1 MNINLYIDPGTG
13 SMLFTILIGLVSALL
28 FAGRRVL
35 SRIRF
40 FLRGG
45 RAGHDA
51 ADKNRESV
59 VIFSDHKRYWNV
71 FEPVCDEL
79 EKRGIDAAFLT
90 ASPDDPALK
99 KTYRH
104 IKARFIGEGNAAYA
118 KLNLLR
124 ADILLSTT
132 PGLDVLQWKRS
143 RNVKWYVHILHAAND
158 PNMYRMFGLDY
169 YDAVL
174 LSGAY
179 QADQIRELEHLR
191 GLPEKELVYAGLTYM
206 DAMADRLSRMR
217 ESAGAAA
224 AENRQTV
231 LLAPSWG
238 ENSILNR
245 YGARIIEALLRTD
258 YHIIIRP
265 HPQTLVTEKALAESL
280 MTRFPASDRLE
291 WNKDNDN
298 FDVLSRS
305 DILISDFSGI
315 IFDYTLVF
323 DRPLI
328 YADTSYDKSPLDCWW
343 SSEEP
348 WTFRTLPKIGR
359 QLREDD
365 LPVIGDLIAECLA
378 DPVMRNAREQ
388 ARDET
393 WMCRG
398 EAAVRT
404 VDYLVDKYKGLR
416 L

>member
-1 MNINLYIDPGTG
+1 MTAYLYIDPGTG
-13 SMLFTILIGLVSALL
+13 SMLFTILIGIVSALL
-28 FAGRRVL
+28 FFARSAV
-35 SRIRF
+35 SRLRF
-40 FLRGG
+40 LTHGG
-45 RAGHDA
+45 RAV
-51 ADKNRESV
+51 REKEDRTREAF

-79 EKRGIDAAFLT
+79 ERRGIDAAFLT
-90 ASPDDPALK
+90 ASPDDPGLQK
-99 KTYRH
+99 KYRH

-124 ADILLSTT
+124 ADIVLSTT

-206 DAMADRLSRMR
+206 DTMADRLSRMR
-217 ESAGAAA
+217 ENADGRDGTG
-224 AENRQTV
+224 RQTV

-245 YGARIIEALLRTD
+245 YGTRIIDALLKTD

-298 FDVLSRS
+298 FDVLARS

-315 IFDYTLVF
+315 IFDFTLVF

-348 WTFRTLPKIGR
+348 WTFATLPKIGR
-359 QLREDD
+359 QLTEKD
-365 LPVIGDLIAECLA
+365 LPVIGRVIAECLA
-378 DPVMRNAREQ
+378 DPVMRRAREQ
-388 ARDET
+388 AREET

-398 EAAVRT
+398 ESAVRT
-404 VDYLVDKYKGLR
+404 VDYLVNKYTDLR